1 MGTPDMA
8 DKRLELDR
16 RDPELRSAGQKMKAG
31 LILLFG
37 VPLGLCGIAVGA
49 FLLFI
54 LLKMIAG

>member
-1 MGTPDMA
+1 MA